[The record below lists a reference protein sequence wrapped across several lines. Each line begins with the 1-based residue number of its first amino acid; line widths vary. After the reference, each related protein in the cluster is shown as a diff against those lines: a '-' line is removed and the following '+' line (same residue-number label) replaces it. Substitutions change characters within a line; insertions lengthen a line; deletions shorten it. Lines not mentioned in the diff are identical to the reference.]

1 MTRAYG
7 KKTLHSEAPSW
18 GGTSTSNFSAL
29 HSGYLTVAFVAI
41 GLIVSLD
48 LWFYVHKMP
57 IERPYAGLFPS
68 QPHDR
73 EGWAP
78 FWIPPLAAMFL
89 GLASSLI
96 VRRAA
101 KSLTVIKVGM
111 LSLLMIVMTSGL
123 TSLIKNIGFVLYFV
137 PGAGVMDV
145 LRVLPTM
152 ASLNMAEGI
161 IDLGLEA
168 PELLLLAAFSAAGYA
183 AIGRLARLS

>member
-1 MTRAYG
+1 MTQAFG
-7 KKTLHSEAPSW
+7 KKTFQSGPLRPSGTAASNRSAPQS
-18 GGTSTSNFSAL
+18 L
-29 HSGYLTVAFVAI
+29 YLAVAFVAI

-78 FWIPPLAAMFL
+78 FWIPPLAAMLL
-89 GLASSLI
+89 GLAASLI
-96 VRRAA
+96 VRRGA
-101 KSLTVIKVGM
+101 KSLTVIKVSM

-137 PGAGVMDV
+137 PGAGVMNV
-145 LRVLPTM
+145 LSVLPTM
-152 ASLNMAEGI
+152 ASHNMAEGI
-161 IDLGLEA
+161 LDLGLEA
-168 PELLLLAAFSAAGYA
+168 PELLLLAVFSAAGYA
-183 AIGRLARLS
+183 AVQRLERLQ